1 MVVSENEI
9 YTQIATLMENMTIN
23 HWILGYPI
31 FRQTHMTKN
40 VYFGTDDQKDVASSS
55 KRIHDQ
61 RRQKFCSWLHG
72 FETSEILILGLKC
85 ASAEPAALLQWFRE
99 SHMVMAIRRYQI
111 RPIRF
116 WLQWTSNYPFW
127 SNIESHPYFVV
138 WKCGMWNMF
147 FIQWICW
154 SFSLFFQTTSFMHF
168 FCFL

>member
-9 YTQIATLMENMTIN
+9 YTQIVTLMKNMTIN

-40 VYFGTDDQKDVASSS
+40 VYFGPGDQKDVASSS

-72 FETSEILILGLKC
+72 FETSEILILGPKC

-99 SHMVMAIRRYQI
+99 S
-111 RPIRF
+111 
-116 WLQWTSNYPFW
+116 L
-127 SNIESHPYFVV
+127 
-138 WKCGMWNMF
+138 
-147 FIQWICW
+147 
-154 SFSLFFQTTSFMHF
+154 
-168 FCFL
+168 